1 VNKTHIS
8 THDIKKTFIQ
18 AGNPVMIVNG
28 VTFFFEQGMRYV
40 ITGASGSGKSTFLHM
55 LAGLEKPTEG
65 YVAYHNERI
74 DQYSSAQKELFYNQ
88 HIGILF
94 QQPYLIPELSVLENV
109 MIKGILAKK
118 NNDEV
123 KKEALELLERV
134 GIADKAYVLPGTLS
148 GGQQHR
154 AALAR
159 ALCNRPR
166 FLLADEPTGNLDAKT
181 GAVIIDLVL
190 AYQEEYAMGLIISSH
205 DPEIKKRMHTVLTI
219 QDGFLI

>member
-1 VNKTHIS
+1 
-8 THDIKKTFIQ
+8 
-18 AGNPVMIVNG
+18 
-28 VTFFFEQGMRYV
+28 MRYV

-74 DQYSSAQKELFYNQ
+74 DHYTAAQKELFYNQ

-118 NNDEV
+118 NNNEV

-134 GIADKAYVLPGTLS
+134 GLTDKAYVLPGTLS

-205 DPEIKKRMHTVLTI
+205 DPEIKKRMHTVLELKN
-219 QDGFLI
+219 GFLLEDKNYKPDERKSA